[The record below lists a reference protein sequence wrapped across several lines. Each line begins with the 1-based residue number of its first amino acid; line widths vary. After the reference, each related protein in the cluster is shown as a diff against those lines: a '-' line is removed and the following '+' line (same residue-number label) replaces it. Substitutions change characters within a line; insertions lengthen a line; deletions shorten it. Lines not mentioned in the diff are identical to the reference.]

1 MKIHALENHQQA
13 QGEAVIYVVDTIGK
27 LPEGVQAHV
36 KKYLEKKQNT
46 VISIP
51 FFEKPVVVA
60 LLIEKTNKHTDNW
73 EKARFAGHQI
83 CCLLKKESYASA
95 YFVSEFDTAT
105 TVSLLEGM
113 FLSDYQFTKYKTE
126 KKEECNLILHAH
138 FSKSIAQELTHII
151 QGVNIARDLVN
162 EPVSTLNTTRFS
174 EEMLA
179 LGNQFGFEV
188 NVLNK
193 TQISTLKMGGLLG
206 VNAGSEIPPT
216 FNVLTWSPPNAVN
229 KNPYVFVGKGVV
241 YDTGG
246 YNIKPGSY
254 MDTMKSDMAGAAA
267 VVGLFCAVAKNNL
280 PVHIIGLI
288 PATDNRVN
296 SNAFV
301 SDDILTMMNGTTVE
315 VKNTDAEGRL
325 ILADALVY
333 AQRYQPK
340 LVIDLA
346 TLTGAAARITGH
358 YGSAFMGNAS
368 EVIKKQLKT
377 SGENVHERLVELP
390 FWDEFADDL
399 KSNIADIKNLGNPE
413 GGASSAGKF
422 LEHFT
427 DYPWLHI
434 DIAGSA
440 FLNSEYRYYKAGATG
455 VGVRLLY
462 DFLKEEVV

>member
-60 LLIEKTNKHTDNW
+60 LLIEKANKHTDNW

-126 KKEECNLILHAH
+126 KKEECNLILYAH

-229 KNPYVFVGKGVV
+229 KNPYVIVGKGVV

-288 PATDNRVN
+288 PVTDNRVN

>member
-126 KKEECNLILHAH
+126 KKEECNLILYAH

>member
-126 KKEECNLILHAH
+126 KKEECNLILYAH

-440 FLNSEYRYYKAGATG
+440 FLKFGIP
-455 VGVRLLY
+455 VL
-462 DFLKEEVV
+462 